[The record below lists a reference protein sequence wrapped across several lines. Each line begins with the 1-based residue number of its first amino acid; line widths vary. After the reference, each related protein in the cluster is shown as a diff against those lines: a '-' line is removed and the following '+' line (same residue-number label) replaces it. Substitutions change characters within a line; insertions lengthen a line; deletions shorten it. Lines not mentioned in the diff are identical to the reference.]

1 MVGERF
7 YFCMSSSLIQD
18 LNKRYHFKHFA
29 WVIVLIAS
37 IIQMV
42 GSTIRNVFGVM
53 VEPMSE
59 TFGWS
64 QGEIGLGYAIAALCT
79 AFFSPIAGILG
90 DIFGAKKTMLFGTFM
105 FLVGMLLTANS
116 STILE
121 FYFSYGIVLGIAQSI
136 YLVPIVPAVVSWFKR
151 GTGIGTGSM
160 MVAWSVGPA
169 LSIQAL
175 AICFENFGWQNT
187 FMIFGVLGTLI
198 IFICLLFF
206 SDSPEKKGTKPYGW
220 LSSDGNSEDSITKW
234 SKLNQKI
241 IFKTDSFWHLINIH
255 FWGCVGHAV
264 ILVAVIPMAVNKGL
278 TLVQASGILSIIA
291 VVSISSRFAAPI
303 IGDKFGSKPIIFL
316 SFLGQGLSVLILLGA
331 NSVSDF
337 YLFAIIFGIP
347 YGGEG
352 TVIPVINKQYYG
364 RFPMGTT
371 YGWQL
376 FGAGIGMAIGG
387 FVPGILFDYLGNYN
401 FAIWVSSIS
410 SLWGAVIVLMLR
422 KTDKMIV
429 EYSPN

>member
-1 MVGERF
+1 
-7 YFCMSSSLIQD
+7 MSTSLIKD
-18 LNKRYHFKHFA
+18 LNKKYQFKHFA

-53 VEPMSE
+53 VEPMSA

-79 AFFSPIAGILG
+79 ALFSPIAGILG
-90 DIFGAKKTMLFGTFM
+90 DIFGAKKTMLFGTFL
-105 FLVGMLLTANS
+105 FLIGMILTANS
-116 STILE
+116 SSILE
-121 FYFSYGIVLGIAQSI
+121 FYFAYGIVLGIAQSI
-136 YLVPIVPAVVSWFKR
+136 YLVPIVPAVVGWFKR

-175 AICFENFGWQNT
+175 AICFEYFGWQNT
-187 FMIFGVLGTLI
+187 FLIFGIFGTLI
-198 IFICLLFF
+198 IFSCLIFF
-206 SDSPEKKGTKPYGW
+206 SDSPEKKGIKPYGW
-220 LSSDGNSEDSITKW
+220 VESDGSSEQSNLIW
-234 SKLNQKI
+234 SKVNQKV

-278 TLVQASGILSIIA
+278 SLVEASGILSIIA

-303 IGDKFGSKPIIFL
+303 IGDKYGSKPIIFL

-331 NSVSDF
+331 NSIFDF
-337 YLFAIIFGIP
+337 YLFAILFGIP

-387 FVPGILFDYLGNYN
+387 FVPGIIFDISGSYS
-401 FAIWVSSIS
+401 FAIWISSIS
-410 SLWGAVIVLMLR
+410 SLWGALIVLMLR
-422 KTDKMIV
+422 KTDKLIV
-429 EYSPN
+429 QYSPN

>member
-1 MVGERF
+1 MVGERI
-7 YFCMSSSLIQD
+7 YFCMPSSLIQNLD
-18 LNKRYHFKHFA
+18 NKYHLKHFA

-79 AFFSPIAGILG
+79 AFFSPVAGILG
-90 DIFGAKKTMLFGTFM
+90 DIFGAKKTMLFGTFL
-105 FLVGMLLTANS
+105 FLIGMLLTANS

-121 FYFSYGIVLGIAQSI
+121 FYFAYGIVLGIAQSI
-136 YLVPIVPAVVSWFKR
+136 YLVPIVPSVVGWFKR

-175 AICFENFGWQNT
+175 AICFEYFGWQNT
-187 FMIFGVLGTLI
+187 FMIFGIFGTFI

-206 SDSPEKKGTKPYGW
+206 SDSPEKKGVKPYGW
-220 LSSDGNSEDSITKW
+220 ISSDNDSGDSVTKW

-264 ILVAVIPMAVNKGL
+264 ILVAVIPMAVNQGL

-291 VVSISSRFAAPI
+291 IVSISSRFAAPI
-303 IGDKFGSKPIIFL
+303 IGDKYGSKPIIFI

-331 NSVSDF
+331 DSVFDF
-337 YLFAIIFGIP
+337 YVFAILFGIP

-401 FAIWVSSIS
+401 FAIWISSIS

-422 KTDKMIV
+422 KTDKLIV
-429 EYSPN
+429 QYSPN

>member
-18 LNKRYHFKHFA
+18 LNKKYHLKHFA

-90 DIFGAKKTMLFGTFM
+90 DIFGAKKTMLFGTFL
-105 FLVGMLLTANS
+105 FLIGMILTANS
-116 STILE
+116 STIIE

-187 FMIFGVLGTLI
+187 FMIFGIFGTLI

-206 SDSPEKKGTKPYGW
+206 SDSPEKKGVKPYGW
-220 LSSDGNSEDSITKW
+220 LSSDGNSEDSVNKW

-264 ILVAVIPMAVNKGL
+264 ILVAVIPMAVNQGL
-278 TLVQASGILSIIA
+278 SLVQASGILSIIA

-331 NSVSDF
+331 NSVFDF
-337 YLFAIIFGIP
+337 YLFAIMFGIP

-422 KTDKMIV
+422 KTDKLIV
-429 EYSPN
+429 QYSPN

>member
-220 LSSDGNSEDSITKW
+220 LSSDGDSEDSITKW

-264 ILVAVIPMAVNKGL
+264 ILVAVIPMAVNNGL

-316 SFLGQGLSVLILLGA
+316 SFLGQGLSVLILLWA

-422 KTDKMIV
+422 KTDKIIV

>member
-18 LNKRYHFKHFA
+18 LNKKYHLKHFA

-90 DIFGAKKTMLFGTFM
+90 DIFGAKKTMLFGTFL
-105 FLVGMLLTANS
+105 FLIGMILTANS
-116 STILE
+116 STIIE

-187 FMIFGVLGTLI
+187 FMIFGIFGTLI

-206 SDSPEKKGTKPYGW
+206 SDSPEKKGVKPYGW
-220 LSSDGNSEDSITKW
+220 LSSDGNSDDSVTKW

-264 ILVAVIPMAVNKGL
+264 ILVAVIPMAVNQGL

-303 IGDKFGSKPIIFL
+303 IGDKFGSKPIIFF

-331 NSVSDF
+331 NSVFDF
-337 YLFAIIFGIP
+337 YLFAVMFGIP

-401 FAIWVSSIS
+401 FAIWVSSLS

-422 KTDKMIV
+422 KTDKLIV
-429 EYSPN
+429 QYSPN

>member
-7 YFCMSSSLIQD
+7 YFCMPPSLIQNLD
-18 LNKRYHFKHFA
+18 NKYHLKHFA

-79 AFFSPIAGILG
+79 AFFSPVAGILG
-90 DIFGAKKTMLFGTFM
+90 DIFGAKKTMLFGTFL
-105 FLVGMLLTANS
+105 FLIGMLLTANS

-121 FYFSYGIVLGIAQSI
+121 FYFAYGIILGIAQSI
-136 YLVPIVPAVVSWFKR
+136 YLVPIVPAVVGWFKR

-175 AICFENFGWQNT
+175 AICFEYFGWQNT
-187 FMIFGVLGTLI
+187 FMIFGIFGTLI

-206 SDSPEKKGTKPYGW
+206 SDSPEKKGVKPYGW
-220 LSSDGNSEDSITKW
+220 ISSDDNSSDSVTKW

-264 ILVAVIPMAVNKGL
+264 ILVAVIPMAVNQGL
-278 TLVQASGILSIIA
+278 TLVQASGILSLIA

-303 IGDKFGSKPIIFL
+303 IGDKYGSKPIIFL

-331 NSVSDF
+331 DSIFDF
-337 YLFAIIFGIP
+337 YMFAILFGIP

-387 FVPGILFDYLGNYN
+387 FVPGILFDYSGNYN
-401 FAIWVSSIS
+401 FAIWISSIS

-422 KTDKMIV
+422 KTDKLIV
-429 EYSPN
+429 QYSPN

>member
-121 FYFSYGIVLGIAQSI
+121 F
-136 YLVPIVPAVVSWFKR
+136 
-151 GTGIGTGSM
+151 
-160 MVAWSVGPA
+160 
-169 LSIQAL
+169 
-175 AICFENFGWQNT
+175 
-187 FMIFGVLGTLI
+187 
-198 IFICLLFF
+198 
-206 SDSPEKKGTKPYGW
+206 
-220 LSSDGNSEDSITKW
+220 
-234 SKLNQKI
+234 
-241 IFKTDSFWHLINIH
+241 
-255 FWGCVGHAV
+255 
-264 ILVAVIPMAVNKGL
+264 
-278 TLVQASGILSIIA
+278 
-291 VVSISSRFAAPI
+291 
-303 IGDKFGSKPIIFL
+303 
-316 SFLGQGLSVLILLGA
+316 
-331 NSVSDF
+331 
-337 YLFAIIFGIP
+337 
-347 YGGEG
+347 
-352 TVIPVINKQYYG
+352 
-364 RFPMGTT
+364 
-371 YGWQL
+371 
-376 FGAGIGMAIGG
+376 
-387 FVPGILFDYLGNYN
+387 
-401 FAIWVSSIS
+401 
-410 SLWGAVIVLMLR
+410 
-422 KTDKMIV
+422 
-429 EYSPN
+429 

>member
-1 MVGERF
+1 
-7 YFCMSSSLIQD
+7 MSSSLIQD
-18 LNKRYHFKHFA
+18 LNKKYHLKHFA

-90 DIFGAKKTMLFGTFM
+90 DIFGAKKTMLFGTFL
-105 FLVGMLLTANS
+105 FLIGMILTANS
-116 STILE
+116 STIIE

-187 FMIFGVLGTLI
+187 FMIFGIFGTLI

-206 SDSPEKKGTKPYGW
+206 SDSPEKKGVKPYGW
-220 LSSDGNSEDSITKW
+220 LSSDGNSEDSVNKW

-264 ILVAVIPMAVNKGL
+264 ILVAVIPMAVNQGL
-278 TLVQASGILSIIA
+278 SLVQASGILSIIA

-331 NSVSDF
+331 NSVFDF
-337 YLFAIIFGIP
+337 YLFAIMFGIP

-401 FAIWVSSIS
+401 FAIWVSSLS

-422 KTDKMIV
+422 KTDKLIV
-429 EYSPN
+429 QYSPN

>member
-7 YFCMSSSLIQD
+7 YFCMPSSLIQNLD
-18 LNKRYHFKHFA
+18 NKYHLKHFA

-79 AFFSPIAGILG
+79 AFFSPVAGILG
-90 DIFGAKKTMLFGTFM
+90 DIFGAKKTMLFGTFL
-105 FLVGMLLTANS
+105 FLIGMLLTANS

-121 FYFSYGIVLGIAQSI
+121 FYFAYGIVLGIAQSI
-136 YLVPIVPAVVSWFKR
+136 YLVPIVPAVVGWFKR

-175 AICFENFGWQNT
+175 AICFEYFGWQNT
-187 FMIFGVLGTLI
+187 FIIFGIFGTLI

-206 SDSPEKKGTKPYGW
+206 SDSPEKKGVKPYGW
-220 LSSDGNSEDSITKW
+220 ISSDNNSSDSVTKW

-278 TLVQASGILSIIA
+278 TLVQASGVLSIIA

-303 IGDKFGSKPIIFL
+303 IGDKYGSKPIIFL

-331 NSVSDF
+331 DSIFDF
-337 YLFAIIFGIP
+337 YMFAILFGIP

-387 FVPGILFDYLGNYN
+387 FVPGILYDYLGDYN
-401 FAIWVSSIS
+401 FAIWISSIS

-422 KTDKMIV
+422 KTDKLIV
-429 EYSPN
+429 QYSPN

>member
-1 MVGERF
+1 MVGKEF
-7 YFCMSSSLIQD
+7 YFCMSTSLVSN
-18 LNKRYHFKHFA
+18 LNDKYQFKHFA
-29 WVIVLIAS
+29 WIIVLIAS

-59 TFGWS
+59 TFNWS

-79 AFFSPIAGILG
+79 ALFSPIAGILG
-90 DIFGAKKTMLFGTFM
+90 DIFGAKRTMIFGTFL
-105 FLVGMLLTANS
+105 FLIGMILTANS
-116 STILE
+116 STIFE

-136 YLVPIVPAVVSWFKR
+136 YLVPIVPAVVGWFKR

-187 FMIFGVLGTLI
+187 FLIFGIFGTLI
-198 IFICLLFF
+198 IFACLLFF
-206 SDSPEKKGTKPYGW
+206 SDSPEKKGVKPYGW
-220 LSSDGNSEDSITKW
+220 IKTDLKSEKSSMIW
-234 SKLNQKI
+234 SKINQKL
-241 IFKTDSFWHLINIH
+241 IFKTDSFWHLVNIH

-264 ILVAVIPMAVNKGL
+264 ILVAVIPMAVNQGL
-278 TLVQASGILSIIA
+278 SLVQASGILSIIA
-291 VVSISSRFAAPI
+291 VVSIISRFGAPI
-303 IGDKFGSKPIIFL
+303 IGDKYGSKPIIFL
-316 SFLGQGLSVLILLGA
+316 SFLGQGLSVLILLEA
-331 NSVSDF
+331 NSIFDF
-337 YLFAIIFGIP
+337 YLFAILFGLP

-352 TVIPVINKQYYG
+352 TVIPVINKQYFG
-364 RFPMGTT
+364 IFPMGTT

-387 FVPGILFDYLGNYN
+387 FIPGILFDISGSYTL
-401 FAIWVSSIS
+401 AIWVSSIS
-410 SLWGAVIVLMLR
+410 SLWGALIVLMLK
-422 KTDKMIV
+422 KTDNEIV
-429 EYSPN
+429 EYSPD

>member
-264 ILVAVIPMAVNKGL
+264 ILVAVIPMAVNNGL

-316 SFLGQGLSVLILLGA
+316 SFLGQGLSVLILLWA

>member
-1 MVGERF
+1 MVGKRF
-7 YFCMSSSLIQD
+7 HFCMSSSLIKD
-18 LNKRYHFKHFA
+18 LNKKYHLKHFA
-29 WVIVLIAS
+29 WVVVLIAS

-53 VEPMSE
+53 VQPMSE

-90 DIFGAKKTMLFGTFM
+90 DIFGAKKTMIFGTFL
-105 FLVGMLLTANS
+105 FLIGMLLTANS

-121 FYFSYGIVLGIAQSI
+121 FYFAYGIVLGVAQSI
-136 YLVPIVPAVVSWFKR
+136 YLVPIVPAVVGWFKR

-187 FMIFGVLGTLI
+187 FMIFGIFGTLI

-206 SDSPEKKGTKPYGW
+206 SDSPEKKGVKPYGW
-220 LSSDGNSEDSITKW
+220 ISSDGNSDDSITKW

-264 ILVAVIPMAVNKGL
+264 ILVAVIPMAVNQGL
-278 TLVQASGILSIIA
+278 SLVQASGILSIIA

-303 IGDKFGSKPIIFL
+303 IGDKFGSKPIIFF

-331 NSVSDF
+331 NSVFDF
-337 YLFAIIFGIP
+337 YLFAVMFGIP

-401 FAIWVSSIS
+401 FAIWVSSLS

-422 KTDKMIV
+422 KTDKLIV
-429 EYSPN
+429 QYSPN

>member
-1 MVGERF
+1 MVGEWF
-7 YFCMSSSLIQD
+7 YFCMSTSLIKN
-18 LNKRYHFKHFA
+18 LNKKYHLKHFA

-53 VEPMSE
+53 VEPMSD

-90 DIFGAKKTMLFGTFM
+90 DIFGAKKTMLFGTIL
-105 FLVGMLLTANS
+105 FLIGMLLTANS
-116 STILE
+116 STIFE
-121 FYFSYGIVLGIAQSI
+121 FYFAYGIVLGIAQSI
-136 YLVPIVPAVVSWFKR
+136 YLVPIVPAVVGWFKR

-175 AICFENFGWQNT
+175 AICFEYFGWQNT
-187 FMIFGVLGTLI
+187 FIIFGIFGTLI

-206 SDSPEKKGTKPYGW
+206 SDSPEKKGVKPFGW
-220 LSSDGNSEDSITKW
+220 VDSDNNSDDSDIKW
-234 SKLNQKI
+234 SKSNQKV

-264 ILVAVIPMAVNKGL
+264 ILVAVIPMAINKGL

-303 IGDKFGSKPIIFL
+303 IGDKYGSKPIIFL

-331 NSVSDF
+331 ESVFDF
-337 YLFAIIFGIP
+337 YLFAILFGIP

-352 TVIPVINKQYYG
+352 TVMPVINKQYYG

-387 FVPGILFDYLGNYN
+387 FVPGILFDYLGSYN
-401 FAIWVSSIS
+401 FAIWISSIS
-410 SLWGAVIVLMLR
+410 SLWGAIIVLMLR
-422 KTDKMIV
+422 KTDKLIV
-429 EYSPN
+429 QYSPN

>member
-1 MVGERF
+1 
-7 YFCMSSSLIQD
+7 
-18 LNKRYHFKHFA
+18 
-29 WVIVLIAS
+29 
-37 IIQMV
+37 MV

-264 ILVAVIPMAVNKGL
+264 ILVAVIPMAVNNGL

-316 SFLGQGLSVLILLGA
+316 SFLGQGLSVLILLWA

-422 KTDKMIV
+422 KTDKIIV

>member
-1 MVGERF
+1 MVGERI
-7 YFCMSSSLIQD
+7 YFCMPSSLIQNLD
-18 LNKRYHFKHFA
+18 NKYHLKHFA

-79 AFFSPIAGILG
+79 AFFSPVAGILG
-90 DIFGAKKTMLFGTFM
+90 DIFGAKKTMLFGTFL
-105 FLVGMLLTANS
+105 FLIGMLLTANS

-121 FYFSYGIVLGIAQSI
+121 FYFAYGIVLGIAQSI
-136 YLVPIVPAVVSWFKR
+136 YLVPIVPAVVGWFKR

-175 AICFENFGWQNT
+175 AICFEYFGWQNT
-187 FMIFGVLGTLI
+187 FMIFGIFGTFI

-206 SDSPEKKGTKPYGW
+206 SDSPEKKGVKPYGW
-220 LSSDGNSEDSITKW
+220 ISSDNNSSDSVTKW

-264 ILVAVIPMAVNKGL
+264 ILVAVIPMAVNQGL

-291 VVSISSRFAAPI
+291 IVSISSRFAAPI
-303 IGDKFGSKPIIFL
+303 IGDKYGSKPIIFI

-331 NSVSDF
+331 DSVFDF
-337 YLFAIIFGIP
+337 YVFAILFGIP

-401 FAIWVSSIS
+401 FAIWISSIS

-422 KTDKMIV
+422 KTDKLIV
-429 EYSPN
+429 QYSPN

>member
-7 YFCMSSSLIQD
+7 YFCMPPSLIQNLD
-18 LNKRYHFKHFA
+18 NKYHLKHFA

-53 VEPMSE
+53 VEPMSD

-79 AFFSPIAGILG
+79 AFFSPVAGILG
-90 DIFGAKKTMLFGTFM
+90 DIFGAKRTMIFGTVL
-105 FLVGMLLTANS
+105 FLIGMLLTANS

-121 FYFSYGIVLGIAQSI
+121 FYFAYGIVLGIAQSI
-136 YLVPIVPAVVSWFKR
+136 YLVPIVPAVVGWFKR

-175 AICFENFGWQNT
+175 AICFEYFGWQNT
-187 FMIFGVLGTLI
+187 FMIFGIFGTLI

-206 SDSPEKKGTKPYGW
+206 SDSPEKKGVKPYGW
-220 LSSDGNSEDSITKW
+220 IKSDNKSGDSVTKW

-264 ILVAVIPMAVNKGL
+264 ILVAVIPMAVNQGL
-278 TLVQASGILSIIA
+278 SLVQASGVLSIIA

-303 IGDKFGSKPIIFL
+303 IGDKYGSKPIIFL

-331 NSVSDF
+331 NSVFDF
-337 YLFAIIFGIP
+337 YIFAVLFGIP

-387 FVPGILFDYLGNYN
+387 FIPGILFDYLGNYN
-401 FAIWVSSIS
+401 FAIWISSLS

-422 KTDKMIV
+422 KTDKLIV
-429 EYSPN
+429 QYSPN

>member
-198 IFICLLFF
+198 IFVCLLFF

-220 LSSDGNSEDSITKW
+220 LSSDGDSEDSITKW

-422 KTDKMIV
+422 KTDKIIV
-429 EYSPN
+429 DYSPN

>member
-7 YFCMSSSLIQD
+7 HFCMSSSLIQNLD
-18 LNKRYHFKHFA
+18 NKYHLKHFA

-53 VEPMSE
+53 VEPMSD

-79 AFFSPIAGILG
+79 ALFSPIAGILG
-90 DIFGAKKTMLFGTFM
+90 DIFGAKKTMLFGTFL
-105 FLVGMLLTANS
+105 FLIGMLLTANS

-121 FYFSYGIVLGIAQSI
+121 FYFAYGIILGIAQSI
-136 YLVPIVPAVVSWFKR
+136 YLVPIVPAVVGWFKR

-175 AICFENFGWQNT
+175 AICFEYFGWQNT
-187 FMIFGVLGTLI
+187 FMIFGIFGTLI

-206 SDSPEKKGTKPYGW
+206 SDSPEKKGVKPYGW
-220 LSSDGNSEDSITKW
+220 ISSDNNSSDSFTKW
-234 SKLNQKI
+234 SKINQKI

-264 ILVAVIPMAVNKGL
+264 ILVAVIPMAVNQGL

-303 IGDKFGSKPIIFL
+303 IGDKYGSKPIIFL

-331 NSVSDF
+331 DSVFDF
-337 YLFAIIFGIP
+337 YVFAILFGIP

-387 FVPGILFDYLGNYN
+387 FVPGILYDYLGDYN
-401 FAIWVSSIS
+401 FAIWISSIS

-422 KTDKMIV
+422 KTDKLIV
-429 EYSPN
+429 QYSPN

>member
-1 MVGERF
+1 MVGERI
-7 YFCMSSSLIQD
+7 YFCMPSSLIQNLD
-18 LNKRYHFKHFA
+18 NKYHLKHFA

-79 AFFSPIAGILG
+79 ALFSPVAGILG
-90 DIFGAKKTMLFGTFM
+90 DIFGAKKTMLFGTFL
-105 FLVGMLLTANS
+105 FLIGMLLTANS

-121 FYFSYGIVLGIAQSI
+121 FYFAYGIVLGIAQSI
-136 YLVPIVPAVVSWFKR
+136 YLVPIVPAVVGWFKR

-175 AICFENFGWQNT
+175 AICFEYFGWQNT
-187 FMIFGVLGTLI
+187 FMIFGIFGTFI

-206 SDSPEKKGTKPYGW
+206 SDSPEKKGVKPYGW
-220 LSSDGNSEDSITKW
+220 ISSDNNSSDSVTKW

-264 ILVAVIPMAVNKGL
+264 ILVAVIPMAVNQGL

-291 VVSISSRFAAPI
+291 IVSISSRFAAPI
-303 IGDKFGSKPIIFL
+303 IGDKYGSKPIIFI

-331 NSVSDF
+331 DSVFDF
-337 YLFAIIFGIP
+337 YMFAILFGIP

-401 FAIWVSSIS
+401 FAIWISSIS

-422 KTDKMIV
+422 KTDKLIV
-429 EYSPN
+429 QYSPN

>member
-206 SDSPEKKGTKPYGW
+206 SDSPEKKGAKPYGW

-264 ILVAVIPMAVNKGL
+264 ILVAVIPMAVNNGL

-316 SFLGQGLSVLILLGA
+316 SFLGQGLSVLILLWA

>member
-1 MVGERF
+1 MPP
-7 YFCMSSSLIQD
+7 SLIQNLD
-18 LNKRYHFKHFA
+18 NKYHLKHFA

-79 AFFSPIAGILG
+79 AFFSPVAGILG
-90 DIFGAKKTMLFGTFM
+90 DIFGAKKTMLFGTFL
-105 FLVGMLLTANS
+105 FLIGMLLTANS

-121 FYFSYGIVLGIAQSI
+121 FYFAYGIVLGIAQSI
-136 YLVPIVPAVVSWFKR
+136 YLVPIVPAVVGWFKR

-175 AICFENFGWQNT
+175 AICFEYFGWQNT
-187 FMIFGVLGTLI
+187 FIIFGIFGTLI

-206 SDSPEKKGTKPYGW
+206 SDSPEIKGVKPYGW
-220 LSSDGNSEDSITKW
+220 ISSDDNSSDSVTKW

-264 ILVAVIPMAVNKGL
+264 ILVAVIPMAVNQGL
-278 TLVQASGILSIIA
+278 TLVQASGILSLIA
-291 VVSISSRFAAPI
+291 IVSISSRFAAPI
-303 IGDKFGSKPIIFL
+303 IGDKYGSKPIIFL

-331 NSVSDF
+331 DSIFDF
-337 YLFAIIFGIP
+337 YMFAILFGIP

-387 FVPGILFDYLGNYN
+387 FVPGILFDYSGNYN
-401 FAIWVSSIS
+401 FAIWISSIS

-422 KTDKMIV
+422 KTDKLIV
-429 EYSPN
+429 QYSPN